1 MPFLLAPRLDICCT
15 VSVTPGCIQQLGEPY
30 AATEESLEVVHSKN
44 HIFKEADKRL
54 KSAKAHLEFYQAH
67 HKSETKESTALRSK
81 MDAAKGA
88 WDVAHVALNEAKA
101 ASKTKREELSEA
113 LRQAIDTER
122 KEEALDDDDLH
133 TIHEVRDRAEHDIE
147 RSEDAIAKL
156 EEEQAEV
163 VGGMAQKFT
172 TEAHKH
178 PIDSAQRDDLEKEA
192 LWLRQWQR
200 QAKAE
205 AHDLQERNLK
215 DFVKDH
221 VKEQQAAQHENDV
234 SHQAFADAAAEGRDQ
249 EAFEKMLLKPP
260 EDEGKDPKEILE
272 EENREV
278 AQLMKT
284 DAGGGDDELKATR
297 DQSEVQNHKNAIEFR
312 EFSNMKALHDA
323 NKATSKEFYQS
334 RVDSP
339 LNISITL
346 EISISPS
353 SSAAMERIQRASFW
367 FGRSSVELVILDAED
382 LKNET
387 TRDFPS
393 MAQRLLQM
401 QNCYD
406 CEKEWP
412 FEEVMGLE
420 NLLNQLEDRC
430 GHTTYL
436 SWLRNGRDLHALG
449 LGSNKQER
457 KRAALLALSV
467 ACLLVEGAI
476 SCHPPVLSKYLAAA
490 RTAQVVQLQPA
501 PGQTKES
508 SESWEWRDR
517 PEAVS
522 KSAWLPVSGSW
533 IWWYRESLVVLCED
547 AQARIFADAK
557 SWFYTAAGVKE
568 EPQSEDLP
576 GTLQQDF
583 HRVLPNIFYTNH
595 FQHGGYSV
603 IALGRDVKHRTRAGC
618 LGLAAQ
624 ICRDPRTEQMQLTKV
639 QQLVVDEEPLQRFY
653 DIQNHGFW
661 QNMQMWSRCQEQEVP
676 VFSKEGLSDI
686 RMNAQPALLK
696 SLETRQWVEIDLT
709 KSGRP
714 WTGIIKGHQEERK
727 KSLFTRPGI
736 KSFAIASDWNKRD
749 PYQGCPL
756 IFFVVETDD
765 GQRHT
770 FHKLERTDA

>member
-323 NKATSKEFYQS
+323 NKATSK
-334 RVDSP
+334 
-339 LNISITL
+339 
-346 EISISPS
+346 
-353 SSAAMERIQRASFW
+353 
-367 FGRSSVELVILDAED
+367 D

-430 GHTTYL
+430 G
-436 SWLRNGRDLHALG
+436 
-449 LGSNKQER
+449 NKQER